1 MTNKKNAFFTFCFS
15 LIPGAG
21 EMYLGFYRMGGS
33 IMFFTMVTLALSESL
48 FPPMGYLL
56 PIFWFY
62 SLFHTHNLNHLP
74 DEEFYAVEDAYLFH
88 LQPDALL
95 RGDWL
100 QQYRRPTAALLVIFG
115 AAIAWNAVWNVIRTF
130 LFQFA
135 VSDAVIEMVYVIGRA
150 VPQLAAAACIVW
162 MGLLLIRR
170 KKEELIPAPPYLED
184 RQAAGRPD
192 ATDSPSD

>member
-33 IMFFTMVTLALSESL
+33 IMFLTMVTLALSESL

-56 PIFWFY
+56 PIFCF
-62 SLFHTHNLNHLP
+62 FHTHNLNHLP

-100 QQYRRPTAALLVIFG
+100 KQYRRPTAALLVIFG

>member
-33 IMFFTMVTLALSESL
+33 IMFLTMVTLALSESL

-100 QQYRRPTAALLVIFG
+100 KQYRRPTAALLVIFG

-135 VSDAVIEMVYVIGRA
+135 VSDAVIEMASDPQKKRGADSCSPLSGR
-150 VPQLAAAACIVW
+150 P
-162 MGLLLIRR
+162 
-170 KKEELIPAPPYLED
+170 
-184 RQAAGRPD
+184 AGRRPSGRYGF
-192 ATDSPSD
+192 AFRLINSVRILEYTNFWLLYSP

>member
-1 MTNKKNAFFTFCFS
+1 MF
-15 LIPGAG
+15 LI
-21 EMYLGFYRMGGS
+21 
-33 IMFFTMVTLALSESL
+33 MVTLALSEFL
-48 FPPMGYLL
+48 FPPVGYML

-100 QQYRRPTAALLVIFG
+100 KQYRRPTAALLVIFG

>member
-1 MTNKKNAFFTFCFS
+1 M
-15 LIPGAG
+15 
-21 EMYLGFYRMGGS
+21 
-33 IMFFTMVTLALSESL
+33 
-48 FPPMGYLL
+48 
-56 PIFWFY
+56 
-62 SLFHTHNLNHLP
+62 
-74 DEEFYAVEDAYLFH
+74 EDAYLFH
-88 LQPDALL
+88 LQPDVLL
-95 RGDWL
+95 RGAWL
-100 QQYRRPTAALLVIFG
+100 KQYRRPTAALLVVFG

-170 KKEELIPAPPYLED
+170 KKEELIPAPPYLDD